1 MAVKVL
7 PGEDRTGE
15 AWYPYG
21 FEASEEVF
29 VVTGP
34 PTIKVSHPARSR
46 TLVHPVV
53 HLRSGKPS
61 TRTERS
67 RSTWIRGYVPVAR

>member
-1 MAVKVL
+1 MAIRLL

-15 AWYPYG
+15 VWYP
-21 FEASEEVF
+21 FSFDPSQEAF

-34 PTIKVSHPARSR
+34 PSVTVSYPTKKR

-53 HLRSGKPS
+53 HLRSGLPS
-61 TRTERS
+61 VRKETS
-67 RSTWIRGYVPVAR
+67 RPGWIRNYVPMNP